1 MTADPFRIIHAEFI
15 AGAGTGG
22 ALPPPTTVEIAFAG
36 RSNVGKSSLINALV
50 GRKSL
55 VRTSSTPGSTRQIN
69 LYDVRAA
76 DGTVLH
82 LVDLPGYGFTRR
94 SKAEM
99 AEWAVLIERYLA
111 QRVTLG
117 VVVVLVDIRR
127 GLEDDDRA
135 LIDFIDAKK
144 DATRRPV
151 EVILVATKIDK
162 LAKNARRPAAAG
174 LEKRLNR
181 KIIGFSAVTQDGRIE
196 LWRAIRKAALGN
208 PEPSAPAPPGLAGP
222 PAPAPP
228 GLAGPD
234 QNG

>member
-1 MTADPFRIIHAEFI
+1 VTTDPYQITHAEFI
-15 AGAGTGG
+15 AGAGTAGS
-22 ALPPPTTVEIAFAG
+22 LPPPTTVEIAFAG

-55 VRTSSTPGSTRQIN
+55 VRTSSKPGSTRQIN
-69 LYDVRAA
+69 LYDVRAL
-76 DGTVLH
+76 DGTALH

-99 AEWAVLIERYLA
+99 AEWAVLIERYLE

-135 LIDFIDAKK
+135 LIDFIDARK
-144 DATRRPV
+144 AASRRPV
-151 EVILVATKIDK
+151 EVILVATKVDK
-162 LAKNARRPAAAG
+162 VPKSARRLAVLG
-174 LEKRLNR
+174 LEKSLKR
-181 KIIGFSAVTQDGRIE
+181 KVIGFSAVTQDGRIE

-208 PEPSAPAPPGLAGP
+208 AADPA
-222 PAPAPP
+222 
-228 GLAGPD
+228 

>member
-1 MTADPFRIIHAEFI
+1 LTADPHRILDAEFI
-15 AGAGTGG
+15 AGAAASGS
-22 ALPPPTTVEIAFAG
+22 LPPPTMVEIAFAG

-50 GRKSL
+50 GRKNL

-69 LYDVRAA
+69 LYEARAA
-76 DGTVLH
+76 DGAVFR

-99 AEWAVLIERYLA
+99 AAWAALIERYLEE
-111 QRVTLG
+111 RITLG
-117 VVVVLVDIRR
+117 ALIVLVDIRR

-144 DATRRPV
+144 AASRRPV

-162 LAKNARRPAAAG
+162 LPKSAQKPAVAALAKSQRR
-174 LEKRLNR
+174 KVM
-181 KIIGFSAVTQDGRIE
+181 GFSAVTLDGRIE
-196 LWRAIRKAALGN
+196 LWRAIRKAALG
-208 PEPSAPAPPGLAGP
+208 EAPT
-222 PAPAPP
+222 
-228 GLAGPD
+228 PD